1 MKKPLR
7 YIIATLIVSL
17 YLFGCGN
24 NKAKPNEDTP
34 RVEQLSVENDAGQE
48 TEASSTLSA
57 NRGEEESLEMAPR
70 SASAGEQAASPE
82 LSMPGKYLDD
92 PLDFIPLEAPE
103 SANSGKY
110 AVVASDRARLYQA
123 IDDTKMPIAGL
134 QSLVDLMPIP
144 MGAILPIEARI
155 AAEDSEYR
163 DLFAFEDHLNYFY
176 RTSYDG
182 NPGMVF
188 GADLVAIDC
197 DADTVARVAWY
208 YNKSAASPV
217 FRPLDGMTD
226 LDQALQDELKE
237 HYIAFAP
244 PPVYHLSAE
253 QPDDLIEVYR
263 LAFKDRS
270 RTVFLTTDL
279 YSHCLHLLFDRMLS
293 ETEQERFTPLLKELV
308 AKFLDEIDTMIAA
321 DDKSVI
327 AWTEALE
334 RARDYF
340 AIAQVLVGM
349 AEPLPTDKWGRV
361 EDEAGTPEVDYRPL
375 AAQLSPRAQLE
386 LKLIMDAK
394 GYENSPCFDYKE
406 DYSQFIPRG
415 HYTKNRILKAYFRSM
430 IFLGRIH
437 FYLDTSTPAAAKASE
452 TLGPV
457 ALIANQIYFAKP
469 AIASNWQSLFDPIT
483 WLIGESDDISFHDMD
498 AVLGESRKAD
508 LQAWMRDGRMM
519 EEIGRIGKALRAPR
533 IQGNTAWKNPSAA
546 ATEGSGDLFGEAP
559 KGWRLFGQR
568 FAPDSS
574 WTDRLTGGD
583 IVSSD
588 GQSARTMAAG
598 LDVAAALGS
607 KAAWD
612 YLEDTRK
619 TFPFYEKELRAI
631 IEEQAART
639 RFDPEQSKS
648 TTFYEG
654 YLDLSGR
661 MAALERGAGLYYMQG
676 DRWNRRI
683 LQSSLGAWAELRHDT
698 ILYLKQS
705 GAESAGGALYKPTF
719 RTRPFA
725 RPIHLVEPNIPYFNQ
740 LEELLALG
748 TPLLEEHGIMSE
760 SWKYKLEQFTDIV
773 ARSAAIARQQA
784 ADKTISPKENE
795 WLTTIPGML
804 ARIIVPTVGGGYG
817 PADQY
822 RMALIADVHTDT
834 DNLAVLEVGIG
845 KPLSLYLAANDGFG
859 GKRIAKGYTLSYY
872 EFPHPMN
879 DRLTNEKWRAF
890 IYGKPSQEELEA
902 YRPVWLRGVIQQ

>member
-1 MKKPLR
+1 MKTPLR
-7 YIIATLIVSL
+7 FIIPTVLASL
-17 YLFGCGN
+17 CLLGCGN
-24 NKAKPNEDTP
+24 NNAKPNEDTP
-34 RVEQLSVENDAGQE
+34 RVEQVSVENDAGQVAE
-48 TEASSTLSA
+48 TSSPVSTD
-57 NRGEEESLEMAPR
+57 RTGEETMGIAPR
-70 SASAGEQAASPE
+70 TDRKGKQTASEE
-82 LSMPGKYLDD
+82 LSIPGQYLDD

-103 SANSGKY
+103 GTSGGKY
-110 AVVASDRARLYQA
+110 AIVASDRACLYQA
-123 IDDTKMPIAGL
+123 VEGTTMPIAGL
-134 QSLVDLMPIP
+134 QELVDQMPIP
-144 MGAILPIEARI
+144 MGAILPIEARVSSS
-155 AAEDSEYR
+155 DSEYH
-163 DLFAFEDHLNYFY
+163 DLFAFEDQLNYFY

-188 GADLVAIDC
+188 GADLVSIDC
-197 DADTVARVAWY
+197 DAETAARVAWY
-208 YNKSAASPV
+208 YNKSTASPV

-244 PPVYHLSAE
+244 PPAYHLNAE
-253 QPDDLIEVYR
+253 QPDDLVEVYR

-308 AKFLDEIDTMIAA
+308 AMFLVELDKKIAA

-327 AWTEALE
+327 SWTEALE

-340 AIAQVLVGM
+340 AIAQVLINM
-349 AEPLPTDKWGRV
+349 AEPLPADKWGRV
-361 EDEAGTPEVDYRPL
+361 EDEAGTPEVDYQPL

-386 LKLIMDAK
+386 LTLIMGAK
-394 GYENSPCFDYKE
+394 GYENSPCFEYKE

-415 HYTKNRILKAYFRSM
+415 HYIKNRILKAYFRSM
-430 IFLGRIH
+430 MFLGRIH

-457 ALIANQIYFAKP
+457 ALIANQIYFANP

-483 WLIGESDDISFHDMD
+483 WLIGESDDIGFHDMD
-498 AVLGESRKAD
+498 AVLGEARRAD
-508 LQAWMRDGRMM
+508 LQDWMRDGRMM
-519 EEIGRIGKALRAPR
+519 EEITRIGKALRAPR
-533 IQGNTAWKNPSAA
+533 IQGNTTYKNPSAA
-546 ATEGSGDLFGEAP
+546 KTEGSGDLFGEAP

-568 FAPDSS
+568 FAPDSN

-661 MAALERGAGLYYMQG
+661 MAAPFE
-676 DRWNRRI
+676 
-683 LQSSLGAWAELRHDT
+683 
-698 ILYLKQS
+698 
-705 GAESAGGALYKPTF
+705 GGHEHNPRK
-719 RTRPFA
+719 
-725 RPIHLVEPNIPYFNQ
+725 LVFC
-740 LEELLALG
+740 
-748 TPLLEEHGIMSE
+748 
-760 SWKYKLEQFTDIV
+760 
-773 ARSAAIARQQA
+773 RC
-784 ADKTISPKENE
+784 EN
-795 WLTTIPGML
+795 
-804 ARIIVPTVGGGYG
+804 
-817 PADQY
+817 
-822 RMALIADVHTDT
+822 
-834 DNLAVLEVGIG
+834 
-845 KPLSLYLAANDGFG
+845 
-859 GKRIAKGYTLSYY
+859 
-872 EFPHPMN
+872 
-879 DRLTNEKWRAF
+879 
-890 IYGKPSQEELEA
+890 
-902 YRPVWLRGVIQQ
+902 